1 MIRLGAL
8 ATVAFVALAAP
19 AHAAWYNIGS
29 VDFDRGGDHER
40 QYGNFG
46 GPVERLRFTAWGN
59 DLRCRSVTATFSN
72 GNTREIFDGGIRE
85 GETVVVD
92 MPGRQ
97 REIRRLDFRCRSDGR
112 RLARIN
118 VGVDLGGYTDIW
130 RRDPS
135 WGWIFTPGNPGP
147 LPPGAGSPVPYP
159 PQGSGHYPPGPGHYP
174 PGPGHYPPAPGPR
187 PPGGPGY
194 YPPPG
199 VFDGWVRLGVESF
212 EGQRDRETTTTGWL
226 GRRVDQIA
234 LRAVDGD
241 AQCRRVYVTFRNGKT
256 RELGIGDHGILRQG
270 DFRRIDLP
278 GGDRNVVQLRL
289 VCRPVGDYQVF
300 IESYARQ

>member
-8 ATVAFVALAAP
+8 AAVAFVALAAP
-19 AHAAWYNIGS
+19 AHAAWYNVGS

-59 DLRCRSVTATFSN
+59 DVRCRSVTATFRN
-72 GNTREIFDGGIRE
+72 GNTREIFDGGIRQ
-85 GETVVVD
+85 GASVIID

-97 REIRRLDFRCRSDGR
+97 REIRRLDFRCRSDGQ

-118 VGVDLGGYTDIW
+118 VGVDLGGYANIW
-130 RRDPS
+130 RRDPA
-135 WGWIFTPGNPGP
+135 WAWMFTPGNPGP
-147 LPPGAGSPVPYP
+147 LPPGAGVPVPYP
-159 PQGSGHYPPGPGHYP
+159 PRPGP
-174 PGPGHYPPAPGPR
+174 
-187 PPGGPGY
+187 

-199 VFDGWVRLGVESF
+199 QFDGWVRLGVESF
-212 EGQRDRETTTTGWL
+212 EGRRDRETTTTGWA

-234 LRAVDGD
+234 LRALNGD
-241 AQCRRVYVTFRNGKT
+241 AQCRRVFVTFRNGNT
-256 RELGIGDHGILRQG
+256 RELDIGGMLRRG
-270 DFRRIDLP
+270 EFRRIDLP
-278 GGDRNVVQLRL
+278 GGDRNVTALQL

-300 IESYARQ
+300 IESYARK